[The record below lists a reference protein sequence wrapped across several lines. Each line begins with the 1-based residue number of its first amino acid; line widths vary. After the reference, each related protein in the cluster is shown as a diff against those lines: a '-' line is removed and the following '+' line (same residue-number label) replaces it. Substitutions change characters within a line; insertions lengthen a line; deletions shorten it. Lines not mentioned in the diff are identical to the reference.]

1 MSQVGRHGVAEIVKR
16 LGDIRHQHRSA
27 FLRAINDTGVRALRG
42 HLLGDTDDT
51 KSEASDIRAILKA
64 RKVRCYRFER
74 TEEDGLWTNV

>member
-1 MSQVGRHGVAEIVKR
+1 MT
-16 LGDIRHQHRSA
+16 GD
-27 FLRAINDTGVRALRG
+27 LVRALRG

-74 TEEDGLWTNV
+74 NRREWAMDKCLGSCLIAGALVHWTIIITVFA